1 MPTHNII
8 ILPKRHMIFTCLF
21 PVKILH
27 PIVFFPLYAQFSSA
41 SMSSPL
47 LFFSLW
53 VLLFSYPSTG
63 PGSDILPPSI
73 SPSTHPSFHP
83 SSNISQLP
91 QHTHTVDLN
100 SVSEVLAPFP
110 KQCPDLN
117 TCTRQKRAAEG
128 GWVTLEAICLF
139 LTFDSVYLC
148 VYVWGGEG
156 CFAVNSRPADFVHKQ
171 RTEIRGFNGTF
182 HHPPWSIIV

>member
-1 MPTHNII
+1 MFIPSWHYLTKPNYTKTKPLQTDSCPHII

-91 QHTHTVDLN
+91 QHTHMRAHTHTHTVDLN

-148 VYVWGGEG
+148 VYV
-156 CFAVNSRPADFVHKQ
+156 
-171 RTEIRGFNGTF
+171 
-182 HHPPWSIIV
+182 

>member
-1 MPTHNII
+1 MPTHNTI
-8 ILPKRHMIFTCLF
+8 ILPKRSSLVSFQSKYSIPLSFSLF
-21 PVKILH
+21 MP
-27 PIVFFPLYAQFSSA
+27 
-41 SMSSPL
+41 SSPL
-47 LFFSLW
+47 PPCPPLYCFSLSG
-53 VLLFSYPSTG
+53 SYYFHTPPLALGQTSCLHPSLH
-63 PGSDILPPSI
+63 PPIHLSILPATSASCPN
-73 SPSTHPSFHP
+73 T
-83 SSNISQLP
+83 
-91 QHTHTVDLN
+91 HTHTVDLN

-171 RTEIRGFNGTF
+171 RTEIRGFNG
-182 HHPPWSIIV
+182 I